1 MLSNTADTK
10 PSPSVVRGEGLGK
23 RSTGIIEA
31 IKTSES
37 RKIELLRVRGS
48 TSQSGRR
55 IPMEI
60 TIAVQTATPM
70 NGKLPECFGNFV
82 FTVMFAATATT
93 RISATIPIRIQSM

>member
-1 MLSNTADTK
+1 MLSKTADTK
-10 PSPSVVRGEGLGK
+10 PSPSVVCEDGLGN

-37 RKIELLRVRGS
+37 RKTELLRVRGS

-60 TIAVQTATPM
+60 TIDVQTATPM
-70 NGKLPECFGNFV
+70 NGKLLECVGNFV

-93 RISATIPIRIQSM
+93 RITATILILIQSM